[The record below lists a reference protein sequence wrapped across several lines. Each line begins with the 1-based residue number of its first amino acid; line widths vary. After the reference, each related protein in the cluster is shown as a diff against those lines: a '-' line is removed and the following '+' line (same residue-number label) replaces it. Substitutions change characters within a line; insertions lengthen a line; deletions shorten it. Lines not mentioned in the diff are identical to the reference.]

1 MPRIESPKTYVWEGK
16 GNRYWYR
23 AKWAVYWKIEDHE
36 TPPKEMESG
45 LGNVTR
51 NTDTK
56 SEHFNRWFGSVQIVS
71 NRRLTVVKSDPM
83 FTKEDAMAWVEVV
96 ERMNRG

>member
-23 AKWAVYWKIEDHE
+23 AKWTVYWK
-36 TPPKEMESG
+36 KMESG

-51 NTDTK
+51 NTDTR
-56 SEHFNRWFGSVQIVS
+56 SDTFNRWFGSVQIVS